1 MYFKASTD
9 TNLILVGKNI
19 KICMLSVLERVIITF
34 FFPKKMILKIGE
46 GC

>member
-19 KICMLSVLERVIITF
+19 KIWTLGVLEIVVITF